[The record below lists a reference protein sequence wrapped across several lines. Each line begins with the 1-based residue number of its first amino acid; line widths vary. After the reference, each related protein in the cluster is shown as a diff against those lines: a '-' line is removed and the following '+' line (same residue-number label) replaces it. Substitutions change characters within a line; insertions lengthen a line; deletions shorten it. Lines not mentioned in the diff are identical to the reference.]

1 MNTNQ
6 VRSPLS
12 HNGNSLFFKKSF
24 TGVPVVAQ
32 YVKNPTGVYEV
43 AGSIP
48 GLTQWVKD
56 KLQHRSQ
63 IQLGSGV
70 AMAAV

>member
-1 MNTNQ
+1 M
-6 VRSPLS
+6 
-12 HNGNSLFFKKSF
+12 
-24 TGVPVVAQ
+24 AQ